1 MGRGGAI
8 YLSYTALVLLS
19 TASGASAVSSLWA
32 VSIDEGP
39 APSPEDGPPF
49 SAHATRNRALL
60 PYQIVG
66 IAGSYVATVLILG
79 TLLLTVGRSLRKQA
93 QIMASKPT
101 EMVKPMLR
109 AFDPSPIS
117 PLSSSGRSWYS
128 PRKLRSKRSAN
139 GSVRSGVSNPM
150 SPAMNSV
157 VSFDANVVDGDKQKR
172 QEEMERLYAAVM
184 AQDERKSLGATV
196 TTTEVPVTALPP
208 YSQKRAPPRL
218 VTDAP
223 ALRHLQVEA
232 PQHSP
237 STPKSPIR
245 AIYPPDSPMPPM
257 PSSPTSPLRA
267 EYPTTPLTPQ
277 FFNDPANRPRET
289 RPSRETRTSSFGST
303 RSFASTSTS
312 AAAAG
317 GKKIRKSLRHLKISA
332 PLQHGDDNSDGART
346 PLSPRF
352 YTDPGIPPEPPT
364 ARTLDS
370 QYAPTTPGAAS
381 TRSWRYGEEHD
392 ADEQEQMDQVRDLPL
407 PHPNRGSGYGYN
419 YNNPARALTTAASTR
434 ADPTG
439 TTPQNRQLS
448 TDTTPPALASKP
460 PAAAAAAA
468 ANTTRPLPLRQLAA
482 QQHSHQHRTA
492 TYAAAHP
499 LSPMTWNQG
508 YPLSAGSAGPVKT
521 TFLDVKPKEGRLG
534 VPGTA
539 GLATPYSPY
548 MPYTPLTPVTPHLTS
563 RVERRQRLREERRGQ
578 GVITEEDQVADEG
591 EIWSSGY

>member
-19 TASGASAVSSLWA
+19 AASTASAISDLWA

-60 PYQIVG
+60 PYQIIG
-66 IAGSYVATVLILG
+66 IVGSYVATVFILG
-79 TLLLTVGRSLRKQA
+79 TLLLTVGRALRKRA
-93 QIMASKPT
+93 QIMALRPT
-101 EMVKPMLR
+101 EMVKPMGR

-128 PRKLRSKRSAN
+128 PRKLKSKRSAN
-139 GSVRSGVSNPM
+139 GSIRSGVSNPV
-150 SPAMNSV
+150 SPAMDSV
-157 VSFDANVVDGDKQKR
+157 VSFDVNVVEADRQQR

-184 AQDERKSLGATV
+184 AQDDRKSQAATI
-196 TTTEVPVTALPP
+196 TTSEVQPIAPP
-208 YSQKRAPPRL
+208 QYSQKRAPPRL

-232 PQHSP
+232 PQWSPHSP

-277 FFNDPANRPRET
+277 FFNDPTHRSHELRPTREA
-289 RPSRETRTSSFGST
+289 RASSFGST
-303 RSFASTSTS
+303 RSFASNSTS

-317 GKKIRKSLRHLKISA
+317 GKKIRKSLRRLKISA
-332 PLQHGDDNSDGART
+332 PIQQGDDNSDGART

-364 ARTLDS
+364 ARTIDS
-370 QYAPTTPGAAS
+370 QYQPITPGAAS
-381 TRSWRYGEEHD
+381 TKSWRYGEEHNTED
-392 ADEQEQMDQVRDLPL
+392 EQMDEVRDLPQ
-407 PHPNRGSGYGYN
+407 PHPNRMSAYN
-419 YNNPARALTTAASTR
+419 YNSPAQAITNAASTR
-434 ADPTG
+434 PDPTAVP
-439 TTPQNRQLS
+439 TIKVPV
-448 TDTTPPALASKP
+448 ASGH
-460 PAAAAAAA
+460 
-468 ANTTRPLPLRQLAA
+468 RPLPLRQLAA
-482 QQHSHQHRTA
+482 QQSQQQSDA
-492 TYAAAHP
+492 YAAAHP
-499 LSPMTWNQG
+499 LSPMTWNKG
-508 YPLSAGSAGPVKT
+508 YPLSAGPVKT
-521 TFLDVKPKEGRLG
+521 TFLDAKKDRLG
-534 VPGTA
+534 APRT

-563 RVERRQRLREERRGQ
+563 RAERRQRQKEDRKVH
-578 GVITEEDQVADEG
+578 GVITEEDQVADEKDL
-591 EIWSSGY
+591 WSSGY